1 MAIKEFNRAQ
11 IAVAFDVNLT
21 TVDKWRRSGCP
32 AEQQGKNVVFT
43 VRAVS
48 DWLRGRDS
56 ASNDALDLSQERAKL
71 TKLQAE
77 KATLELEQ
85 QRGNLI
91 PMELVIEGWQ
101 GLLANARAK
110 LLALPPK
117 FAAQAVGADN
127 YLEIEQLSKDL
138 IYEALDELAH
148 DGLPDEYTKRIE
160 SIAADLESAAEANS

>member
-1 MAIKEFNRAQ
+1 MKFNRTQ
-11 IAVAFDVNLT
+11 ISDAFGVSLT
-21 TVDKWRRSGCP
+21 TVDKWRKKGCP
-32 AEQQGKNVVFT
+32 CVEVEKKVSFT
-43 VRAVS
+43 VRDVS
-48 DWLRGRDS
+48 DWLRNRGLETDG
-56 ASNDALDLSQERAKL
+56 NLDLSQERAKL

-117 FAAQAVGADN
+117 VAAQVLGMESYVEVEHVIRD
-127 YLEIEQLSKDL
+127 I
-138 IYEALDELAH
+138 IYEALDELAG
-148 DGLPDEYTKRIE
+148 DVVPKEYQKRLE
-160 SIAADLESAAEANS
+160 VIATNL

>member
-71 TKLQAE
+71 TKLQAASW
-77 KATLELEQ
+77 KGYTGARTATRQ
-85 QRGNLI
+85 FDTYGIGNWG
-91 PMELVIEGWQ
+91 VAG
-101 GLLANARAK
+101 ANS
-110 LLALPPK
+110 
-117 FAAQAVGADN
+117 
-127 YLEIEQLSKDL
+127 QLS
-138 IYEALDELAH
+138 
-148 DGLPDEYTKRIE
+148 R
-160 SIAADLESAAEANS
+160 

>member
-71 TKLQAE
+71 TKLQA
-77 KATLELEQ
+77 A
-85 QRGNLI
+85 
-91 PMELVIEGWQ
+91 
-101 GLLANARAK
+101 
-110 LLALPPK
+110 
-117 FAAQAVGADN
+117 
-127 YLEIEQLSKDL
+127 S
-138 IYEALDELAH
+138 
-148 DGLPDEYTKRIE
+148 
-160 SIAADLESAAEANS
+160 